1 MTDTEAREPHV
12 APPAPDLRLRPDPPR
27 VMRLSRKA
35 LGALGLGCGIT
46 LGAAL
51 LYGLQSGH
59 KTAPA
64 ELLNTESRTTADTV
78 ATAPKDYGQTPKL
91 GPPLPGDLGRP
102 IVSAQQRGVDVQP
115 PAMGSSSQRGPGPAA
130 NAAQAARQRAAQER
144 DAARTSKLFQGSA
157 AASAGGSEASAS
169 AAGPA
174 TVANAKTGGGEAAA
188 AAPAQSEDSLQNGQT
203 SKRAFLKA
211 DVDRR
216 TETTDRLGAPTS
228 PYVVQAGSI
237 IAAALITGIRSDLP
251 GQITAQVTENVYDSP
266 TGRFLLIPQGAKLIG
281 EYDSQ
286 VSFGQNRVL
295 LAWDRL
301 ILPSGQSLTLDRQ
314 PGADPAGFAGLQD
327 GINNHWGGMAE
338 AAVLSTLLAVGAEAG
353 SSNDDDLVRALRRGT
368 SDTINQSGQQ
378 LVRRQL
384 NVQPTL
390 TVRPGYP
397 VRVIVTRDL
406 ILAPTPRGAR

>member
-1 MTDTEAREPHV
+1 MTDTEEREPRS

-35 LGALGLGCGIT
+35 LAALGLGGGIT

-64 ELLNTESRTTADTV
+64 ELLSTGSRTTADTV
-78 ATAPKDYGQTPKL
+78 AAAPKDYGQTPKL

-102 IVSAQQRGVDVQP
+102 IVSARQRGVEVQP
-115 PAMGSSSQRGPGPAA
+115 PAMGASPQRGSSPAA
-130 NAAQAARQRAAQER
+130 NAASAARQRAAQER
-144 DAARTSKLFQGSA
+144 DAARTSKLFQGGGAATTVGSA
-157 AASAGGSEASAS
+157 PSGSEPTAVASAKAGTGETG
-169 AAGPA
+169 AATPA
-174 TVANAKTGGGEAAA
+174 
-188 AAPAQSEDSLQNGQT
+188 PSEDAIQNGQA
-203 SKRAFLKA
+203 SKRAFLKGDA
-211 DVDRR
+211 DRR
-216 TETTDRLGAPTS
+216 TETTDRLAAPAS
-228 PYVVQAGSI
+228 PYVVQAGSV

-301 ILPSGQSLTLDRQ
+301 ILPSGQSITLDRQ

-327 GINNHWGGMAE
+327 GINNHWSGMAK

-406 ILAPTPRGAR
+406 ILAPIQIGAH